1 MKKYIFTS
9 FLLLFNFLVIGQTSV
24 NSTGGDVSNSHGS
37 LSYSIGQ
44 VFYQNKSDKT
54 GVINQGVQQTYFIF
68 SLRLEDNQFNLSLSA
83 YPNPTAENLN
93 LRVANFNNELLTYN
107 LLDAEGKLLLQG
119 VIRQQE
125 TFLEMKSLPS
135 ASYFLE
141 VHHGLKKVQSFKI
154 IKNL

>member
-9 FLLLFNFLVIGQTSV
+9 FLLLFSILVIGQASV
-24 NSTGGDVSNSHGS
+24 NTSGGDVSNANGS

-54 GVINQGVQQTYFIF
+54 GAINQGVQQTYLIS
-68 SLRLEDNQFNLSLSA
+68 SLGLEDNQFNLSLSA

-141 VHHGLKKVQSFKI
+141 VHQGLKKVQTFKI